1 MSVRDVILVLLV
13 VAVWG
18 ANFTVIKIGL
28 ADMPSMLLAALR
40 YVVVA
45 IPAVLFV
52 PRPNVSLTHL
62 LTYGFTVGVGQFGAL
77 FYAMEI
83 GMPASLGSVVM
94 QSQAFFTTLFAY
106 LLLKERLSTT
116 HLAGI
121 GIAATGLVLIG
132 LSMSHADG
140 GGLPLGPLLLTLL
153 AGSSWGLS
161 NIVVRRAVGAAA
173 AKGETVDMLGLV
185 VWSALVPPLPLFAL
199 ALLLHDGDTVLRALT
214 HWTRAG
220 LFSVAYIGYLSTLF
234 GFGAWSRLL
243 ARYPASTVAPFS
255 LLVPVTG
262 LLTAGWVLGER
273 LSPLQW
279 AGSALVG
286 AGLLILTR
294 STGPSPG
301 PKESPSIKEDESLQQ
316 TTQKENEAS
325 TNTDS

>member
-1 MSVRDVILVLLV
+1 MSVHDIILVLLI

-40 YVVVA
+40 YVVTA
-45 IPAVLFV
+45 FPAVLFV
-52 PRPNVSLTHL
+52 RRPNVSLKHL
-62 LTYGFTVGVGQFGAL
+62 LAYGFTVGVGQFGAL

-106 LLLKERLSTT
+106 LFLKERLSAAQ
-116 HLAGI
+116 LAGM
-121 GIAATGLVLIG
+121 GIAAAGLVLIG
-132 LSMSHADG
+132 VSMSVSGA
-140 GGLPLGPLLLTLL
+140 GGLPLAPLLLTLL

-161 NIVVRRAVGAAA
+161 NIVVRRAVAAA
-173 AKGETVDMLGLV
+173 KAKGETLDMLGLV
-185 VWSALVPPLPLFAL
+185 VWSAFVPPLPLLAL
-199 ALLLHDGDTVLRALT
+199 AFMLHDAETVVGALT
-214 HWTRAG
+214 HWTPAG
-220 LFSVAYIGYLSTLF
+220 IFAVAYIGFLSTLF

-262 LLTAGWVLGER
+262 LLTAGLVLGER
-273 LSPLQW
+273 LTPLQW

-286 AGLLILTR
+286 VGLVILTR
-294 STGPSPG
+294 SAGPSPG
-301 PKESPSIKEDESLQQ
+301 PSADRGEGDGLPLSPSEHDL
-316 TTQKENEAS
+316 
-325 TNTDS
+325 